1 MSCEIGEYGLR
12 YDTPNEFMPESTVI
26 WNTKQNA
33 IPKKPA
39 KYPKIMYAN
48 LTTRIWK
55 LKEKSGTVKAVRP
68 VRATIIISIGLTMFA
83 VTAASPKI
91 SAPNYTYCLTKW
103 SRDSDTRFSY

>member
-48 LTTRIWK
+48 LTTRI
-55 LKEKSGTVKAVRP
+55 
-68 VRATIIISIGLTMFA
+68 
-83 VTAASPKI
+83 
-91 SAPNYTYCLTKW
+91 
-103 SRDSDTRFSY
+103 